1 MPTNIV
7 AILDSATPE
16 GRGEELDGFFKG
28 LASVGVDG
36 QDTCILYV
44 WANNDY
50 TRLPALAQELINN
63 NNVKVIVAAGG
74 PVSALEAAKLT
85 TTKPIIFTTVTNPI
99 TSALALDMNSPGK
112 NLTGTFGH
120 TTELDEARLRAICDL
135 TGSGTI
141 GILANPN
148 RPHPINADPF
158 NQKTGLEAKAQALG
172 RTAIVLDAGSDSQLA
187 GAAAALNGISGLVV
201 TADPFFNS
209 RRAQVVAL
217 AANLGVPAIYQWS
230 GFVTAGGLMSYGPD
244 KAEGYRNAGEFAGR
258 IVKQGAQPA
267 NLPVRETNSFALVI
281 NDAVASSLNLNTSGP
296 AFTQMISNLG
306 VTDIRHIPG

>member
-1 MPTNIV
+1 MPANIV

-16 GRGEELDGFFKG
+16 SRGEELDEFFKG

-36 QDTCILYV
+36 QDTRILYA

-50 TRLPALAQELINN
+50 SRLPGLAQELINN
-63 NNVKVIVAAGG
+63 NDVKVIVAAGG

-85 TTKPIIFTTVTNPI
+85 TTKPIIFTTVTNPLA
-99 TSALALDMNSPGK
+99 SGLALDMNSPGK

-120 TTELDEARLRAICDL
+120 TTELDQARLRAICDL

-148 RPHPINADPF
+148 RPHPVSADPF
-158 NQKTGLEAKAQALG
+158 NQKTGLEAKASALG
-172 RTAIVLDAGSDSQLA
+172 RTATVLDVGNDSQLA
-187 GAAAALNGISGLVV
+187 GAAAALNGISGLLV

-217 AANLGVPAIYQWS
+217 AAGLGVPAIYQWS
-230 GFVTAGGLMSYGPD
+230 GFVTAGGLMSYGPS
-244 KAEGYRNAGEFAGR
+244 KGQGYFNAGEFAGR

-281 NDAVASSLNLNTSGP
+281 NDAVANSLNLNTSGP
-296 AFTQMISNLG
+296 AFTQMIANLG
-306 VTDIRHIPG
+306 VTDIRHI